1 MSGTLTNEVDK
12 WAARV
17 VQCTPQRTVLLTGV
31 RMIFSTTEMS
41 NYNRCNRMWIL
52 TSFNGQGLS
61 RIVHNVALSTGTL
74 WHQTQASWL
83 LNPDEDPELL
93 CLGHF
98 QIMLEQAKE
107 QYYQRHGMR
116 PNRIEMANIEEAGT
130 MVRAMTK
137 NYRDYYGKPLPDG
150 FRSIMPEQTIL
161 VPIPN
166 SSQPCEDCS
175 TSGRVIQTL
184 NGLIPV
190 GPYEPDSIVC
200 PGCNGVG
207 VVTHQLECT
216 FDALLANERDRLYVL
231 ERKTYGSRPKL
242 ESLMTNF
249 QFIVYEWASAT
260 LGLGPVGGLLYDG
273 AWKRAQP
280 PKGRTMDDL
289 FLRLPLERNT
299 HELEEIEQ
307 YLAMKS
313 KQMYTT
319 IKTGTP
325 LLDFNRRWDGCYDC
339 SVEDIC
345 TAMSKGEDVQY
356 VREHFFTLRE
366 RTPAFVSQDQD

>member
-1 MSGTLTNEVDK
+1 M
-12 WAARV
+12 WA
-17 VQCTPQRTVLLTGV
+17 
-31 RMIFSTTEMS
+31 
-41 NYNRCNRMWIL
+41 L
-52 TSFNGQGLS
+52 TSFNGKSLT
-61 RIVHNVALSTGTL
+61 RIVNSVALSTGTL
-74 WHQTQASWL
+74 WHQTQAAWL
-83 LNPDEDPELL
+83 LAPEEDPELL

-98 QIMLEQAKE
+98 KIMMEEAKTA
-107 QYYQRHGMR
+107 YKARYGMS
-116 PNRIEMANIEEAGT
+116 PMASELSVIEEAGS
-130 MVRAMTK
+130 MVRSMIK
-137 NYRDYYGKPLPDG
+137 NYRDYYGQPLPDG
-150 FRSIMPEQTIL
+150 FRTIMPEQTIL

-166 SSQPCEDCS
+166 SVQVCVSCGGY
-175 TSGRVIQTL
+175 GRVPIYSGSTKL
-184 NGLIPV
+184 NV
-190 GPYEPDSIVC
+190 GGDCEECSGTGEVS
-200 PGCNGVG
+200 
-207 VVTHQLECT
+207 HQLECT
-216 FDALLANERDRLYVL
+216 FDALLANENDRLYVL

-307 YLAMKS
+307 YLTMKS

-319 IKTGTP
+319 LKTETP
-325 LLDFNRRWDGCYDC
+325 LLDFNRMWSGCFDC
-339 SVEDIC
+339 GCEDLC

-356 VREHFFTLRE
+356 IKDKFFTIRE
-366 RTPAFVSQDQD
+366 RTPAFVLDTE

>member
-1 MSGTLTNEVDK
+1 
-12 WAARV
+12 
-17 VQCTPQRTVLLTGV
+17 
-31 RMIFSTTEMS
+31 MIFSTTEMQ
-41 NYNRCNRMWIL
+41 NYDRCNRMWIL

-61 RIVHNVALSTGTL
+61 RIVNNVALSTGTL

-116 PNRIEMANIEEAGT
+116 PNRVELINIEEAGQ

-166 SSQPCEDCS
+166 SEQECADCQGCGYPIELGMIAEDQNCS
-175 TSGRVIQTL
+175 YCSGT
-184 NGLIPV
+184 G
-190 GPYEPDSIVC
+190 IVS
-200 PGCNGVG
+200 
-207 VVTHQLECT
+207 HQLECT

-289 FLRLPLERNT
+289 FLRLPLERNN

-366 RTPAFVSQDQD
+366 RTPAFVLQDQD